1 MSITLQFSAHSRAKA
16 SFIIYQ
22 THLSMRKIFYIPSY
36 IPTGVICFQVLSIKF
51 CTLLDKHSKRI
62 LLGPSFEFVCF
73 NHEFSVS
80 VNIAFSRYWLVSN
93 VFKVTLFLFWLGSI
107 IYNTVLSLRS
117 SFSLPLLRAAAKL
130 ARLPFSF

>member
-1 MSITLQFSAHSRAKA
+1 MWAVLSNGNLPFITGELEQMILLSIGNFDRFVHSVVNVHYIAILCTFTSK
-16 SFIIYQ
+16 SIIYQ
-22 THLSMRKIFYIPSY
+22 THLSMRKFFYIPSY

-93 VFKVTLFLFWLGSI
+93 VFKVTLFLF
-107 IYNTVLSLRS
+107 
-117 SFSLPLLRAAAKL
+117 
-130 ARLPFSF
+130 